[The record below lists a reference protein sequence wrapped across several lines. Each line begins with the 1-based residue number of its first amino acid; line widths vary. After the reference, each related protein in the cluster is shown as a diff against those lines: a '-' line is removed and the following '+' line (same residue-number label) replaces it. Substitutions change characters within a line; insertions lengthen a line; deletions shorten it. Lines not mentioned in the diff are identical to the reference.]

1 MNAAVNVLR
10 AQAEALPPS
19 ERAELIEALMESL
32 DHSDKVIEA
41 LWASE
46 AEDRLAALERGEIIA
61 LDEPQALRAYRARK
75 A

>member
-32 DHSDKVIEA
+32 DQSDQAIEA
-41 LWASE
+41 LWESE
-46 AEDRLAALERGEIIA
+46 AEDRLAAFERGEIVA
-61 LDEPQALRAYRARK
+61 LDEPEALRAYRARK